1 MINKGSLVAK
11 PCPQN
16 AAKERSSLREGV
28 ARQSSRACFGP
39 EKPSQCQAQSWQCY
53 GEQRPE
59 CARLEGP
66 SEAASWGTGTHKRVG
81 EVHGD
86 QTAESRNENRLGPKG
101 QQLQLCK
108 HQTSRGGFRCRSGD
122 PAELSRRMGPPQS
135 PPSVM
140 MTLS

>member
-1 MINKGSLVAK
+1 MDFCEFKAK
-11 PCPQN
+11 QCPQN
-16 AAKERSSLREGV
+16 AAKERSGLGEGV
-28 ARQSSRACFGP
+28 ARRVTEP
-39 EKPSQCQAQSWQCY
+39 EKLSQCQAQSWQFY
-53 GEQRPE
+53 REQRPE

-108 HQTSRGGFRCRSGD
+108 HQPSGGRFRCRSGD

-135 PPSVM
+135 PPSMM

>member
-1 MINKGSLVAK
+1 MIHKGSLVAK
-11 PCPQN
+11 LCPQN

-28 ARQSSRACFGP
+28 ARQSSRACFRP

-86 QTAESRNENRLGPKG
+86 QTAESRNKNRLGPKG

>member
-1 MINKGSLVAK
+1 MWPSFAPRMQLKKEVVSGKVWLGR
-11 PCPQN
+11 
-16 AAKERSSLREGV
+16 AAEPASGQKSHPS
-28 ARQSSRACFGP
+28 AR
-39 EKPSQCQAQSWQCY
+39 QSWQCY

-108 HQTSRGGFRCRSGD
+108 HQTSGGGFRCRSGD

-135 PPSVM
+135 SPSVM